1 MANKQQTL
9 QTNIVL
15 GGKVSKSFDQI
26 GTKLEEVGTTV
37 NKVSQLLIKAGT
49 EGVKTYMEYEEAM
62 KEIASLQEYSYEDLE
77 KLHKLNKET
86 AQSTIYTNTELANAE
101 LLLAQAGLKI
111 EDVTKILPSTLRL
124 ATAGNLDMADSV
136 DYLTSSLNSLGL
148 SMDYAGTL
156 TDQMAKTAA
165 LGMTDIDTLG
175 ESLTRLGSAAGQYF
189 KGGSSEILT
198 ILSAMSQ
205 FGKDMRGSEAG
216 TQLRNFAISLAAP
229 ASNVEEMA
237 EAMRELGYA
246 EEEVEEYINGR
257 SNGQAARAIETLKE
271 AGLQIYDANDELL
284 PMIDIIKSLRNAVYG
299 SSTYTEDLSEFGEA
313 FAKTGSDVDKFVES
327 TDGLSDNALF
337 TLMTQIFG
345 KRTATT
351 ALNLIS
357 ISDEEWDTTLQEIED
372 SAGYAEDAAD
382 IMQGGLTGALRQ
394 LETAF
399 TELKTTLGEHLAPDV
414 ENVANFLHNIVTDIS
429 NIDGDTWDAVVAG
442 MEVVAGAG
450 PGILLVS
457 GAFKLLSKIMTP
469 GAGIALGITAAVAGL
484 RAMGEL
490 SEQDMENNFG
500 DMSLDATTLR
510 EHIEKLG
517 DAFDDSYADIN
528 NFNAA
533 LEKSVEDYKT
543 ASSTF
548 SGTLLTAML
557 TNATLTEDDQLK
569 LQNLGNDMYNSVVEG
584 IGNSTAQTTTFL
596 EMLFGGEGTAEYNGD
611 YQDLLDLTNQSYLNA
626 LAAAEEIGNGLRDA
640 MNKAFEDGQVS
651 DEEYQNI
658 LSYVD
663 SYNAAVIKAQNEAAD
678 RQEYI
683 DQQKLLHK
691 AQTASLD
698 EIQSMATEIE
708 TARNSRLGQLEEDYY
723 NQYYA
728 TSYDWDQA
736 IRNGTLVD
744 GEVATEERKAA
755 SLAAMAEAYEQKK
768 SSTGASYDSILQR
781 LWQSQ
786 LEQSDLGDAYNFL
799 ANLSSMVL
807 NGETT
812 MDAAIEDMKA
822 AGFGKNVNAGEGGR
836 LRYGT
841 DTRTQL
847 SNALTYMAESFGG
860 YEGIA
865 EKAEYYTGIGDEEM
879 ANFFTALYTM
889 RMIND
894 NYSKVTLRGNDW
906 ISSAATWLTGS
917 DIQSVSDST
926 GILSELTQEDA
937 YNEFIANIQVTDNG
951 EGEELREK
959 LGQTFSEPIQQSVRI
974 TYGSTDVRG
983 STDAY
988 GAFRNTNYMNAYSK
1002 YAEGGRAD
1010 TASIFGE
1017 AGAEWAIPEEHSAR
1031 TAALLDAARAAS
1043 GFTWP
1048 ELLSMAGGLNA
1059 GGGNSVTLAYSPTI
1073 YATDATDV
1081 ENKLIQDKSRME
1093 RWLRE
1098 RELRREVEVYA

>member
-9 QTNIVL
+9 QTNIIL

-37 NKVSQLLIKAGT
+37 NKVSQLLISAGK
-49 EGVKTYMEYEEAM
+49 EGVQTYMEYEEAM
-62 KEIASLQEYSYEDLE
+62 KEIASLQEYNYSDLE
-77 KLHKLNKET
+77 QLHELNKET

-101 LLLAQAGLKI
+101 LLLAQAGLKV
-111 EDVTKILPSTLRL
+111 EEVTKVLPSTLRL

-136 DYLTSSLNSLGL
+136 DYLVSSLNSLGL
-148 SMDYAGTL
+148 TMDYADTL

-237 EAMRELGYA
+237 DAMRELGYA
-246 EEEVEEYINGR
+246 EEEVEEYVNGR
-257 SNGQAARAIETLKE
+257 SNGQAVRAIETLKE
-271 AGLQIYDANDELL
+271 AGLQIYDANNELL

-313 FAKTGSDVDKFVES
+313 FAKTGSDVDAFVES
-327 TDGLSDNALF
+327 TEGLSDNALF

-357 ISDEEWDTTLQEIED
+357 ISDEEWDSTLQEIED
-372 SAGYAEDAAD
+372 SEGYAQNAAD
-382 IMQGGLTGALRQ
+382 IMQGGLTGSLKQ

-414 ENVANFLHNIVTDIS
+414 ENVANFLHDIVTDIS

-442 MEVVAGAG
+442 MEAVAGAG

-457 GAFKLLSKIMTP
+457 GAFKLLSKIFTP

-484 RAMGEL
+484 RSLGVL

-510 EHIEKLG
+510 THIEELG
-517 DAFDDSYADIN
+517 NTFDDSYEDIN
-528 NFNAA
+528 NFNTA
-533 LEKSVEDYKT
+533 LEKSVEDYKS
-543 ASSTF
+543 ASTTF
-548 SGTLLTAML
+548 SGTLLTTML
-557 TNATLTEDDQLK
+557 TNATLSDDDK
-569 LQNLGNDMYNSVVEG
+569 TNLQNLGNDMYNAVIEG
-584 IGNSTAQTTTFL
+584 ISNSTAQTTAFL
-596 EMLFGGEGTAEYNGD
+596 TMLFGGEGTAEYNGD

-626 LAAAEEIGNGLRDA
+626 LAAAEEIGTGLRDA

-663 SYNAAVIKAQNEAAD
+663 SYNAAVIKAQNEASN

-698 EIQSMATEIE
+698 EIQEIAGEIE
-708 TARNSRLGQLEEDYY
+708 TSRDSRLAQLEEDYY
-723 NQYYA
+723 DQYYA
-728 TSYDWDQA
+728 TAYDWDQA
-736 IRNGTLVD
+736 IASGAMVN

-755 SLAAMAEAYEQKK
+755 SLAALAEMYEQNKA
-768 SSTGASYDSILQR
+768 STGANYDSILQR
-781 LWQSQ
+781 LWESQ
-786 LEQSDLGDAYNFL
+786 LEQSDLTDAYSFL
-799 ANLSSMVL
+799 ADLSSMVL

-822 AGFGKNVNAGEGGR
+822 AGFGKNAYAGESGSSIFSG
-836 LRYGT
+836 
-841 DTRTQL
+841 DARTQL
-847 SNALTYMAESFGG
+847 SKYLTYMAASFGG

-865 EKAEYYTGIGDEEM
+865 EKAQYYAGNGDTEM
-879 ANFFTALYTM
+879 ENFFKSLYTM

-894 NYSKVTLRGNDW
+894 DYANVTVSGDSW
-906 ISSAATWLTGS
+906 IDSVENWLTGNNITS
-917 DIQSVSDST
+917 SALEHEASN
-926 GILSELTQEDA
+926 ENA
-937 YNEFIANIQVTDNG
+937 YNAFMANVQVTDNG
-951 EGEELREK
+951 TAQETHDEIQRIMNDPVYVNLQYNNLPGYS
-959 LGQTFSEPIQQSVRI
+959 SETNKYRGVA
-974 TYGSTDVRG
+974 STDNKMRL
-983 STDAY
+983 
-988 GAFRNTNYMNAYSK
+988 

-1010 TASIFGE
+1010 TASVFGE
-1017 AGAEWAIPEEHSAR
+1017 AGAEWAIPEEHSTR
-1031 TAALLDAARAAS
+1031 TAELLDAARAAS

-1048 ELLSMAGGLNA
+1048 ELLSMSGGLNA
-1059 GGGNSVTLAYSPTI
+1059 GGSKSVTLAYSPTI

-1081 ENKLIQDKSRME
+1081 ETKLIQDKSRME

-1098 RELRREVEVYA
+1098 RELRREVEVYS